1 MLNKAQDDDL
11 VMSLVELALARPADE
26 RQASLVSAC
35 EGDTEL
41 FDQAWKYVQW
51 EQSMNGFLLD
61 PLYPSSSCE
70 KLFEPGELLDGRFR
84 IVREVAQG
92 GMGVVYEAMDE
103 KLERRTAIK
112 CAKVGFG
119 KRLPHEVR
127 NATKI
132 SHPNV
137 CKTFEI
143 HTAATKRGDIDFLTM
158 EFIEGETLAERLRRE
173 PPTTKE
179 AVTIARQLCGG
190 LAEAHHNQVIHGDL
204 KTNNVILSTGGDGKI
219 RAVITDFGLACGLEA
234 AQQGA
239 ESEELGGTPR
249 YMAPELWKGERP
261 SVASDLYALGVILSE
276 LRSER
281 QPPLPQMRGS
291 EQLRKKRLIRNPF
304 AVHTKLDRLY
314 ASCLDPDPARRPPNA
329 DELLQ
334 ALVAPGLRQWFL
346 GAMAAVVL
354 AALTGLVTYLRAT
367 TPHDSGY
374 FDCGSP
380 AGFVG
385 SHKKGPIP
393 ANPP

>member
-1 MLNKAQDDDL
+1 MLNKAQADDL
-11 VMSLVELALARPADE
+11 VMNLVELALARPAGE
-26 RQASLVSAC
+26 RQASLLSAC

-61 PLYPSSSCE
+61 PLYPSRSCDQ
-70 KLFEPGELLDGRFR
+70 LFEPGELLDGRFR

-92 GMGVVYEAMDE
+92 GMGVVYEAVDE
-103 KLERRTAIK
+103 KLNRPAAIK

-143 HTAATKRGDIDFLTM
+143 HTAATKHGEIDFLTM

-179 AVTIARQLCGG
+179 ALTIARQLCAG

-204 KTNNVILSTGGDGKI
+204 KSNNVILSTGGDGQI
-219 RAVITDFGLACGLEA
+219 RAVITDFGLASGLEA
-234 AQQGA
+234 AHQGA
-239 ESEELGGTPR
+239 ESEELRGTPR

-261 SVASDLYALGVILSE
+261 SRASDLYALGVILSE
-276 LRSER
+276 LQSER
-281 QPPLPQMRGS
+281 QPHLPQVHRL
-291 EQLRKKRLIRNPF
+291 EPLQKKRPIWKLF
-304 AVHTKLDRLY
+304 AVHSKLDRLC
-314 ASCLDPDPARRPPNA
+314 ARCLDPDPARRPSNA

-334 ALVAPGLRQWFL
+334 ALVVPGLRQWFL
-346 GAMAAVVL
+346 AAVAAVVL
-354 AALTGLVTYLRAT
+354 AALTGLVTYMHAT
-367 TPHDSGY
+367 APHDSGH

-380 AGFVG
+380 AGFVE
-385 SHKKGPIP
+385 SYKKGPIRADSP
-393 ANPP
+393 